1 MHSGNQYT
9 QNDNWDSSSML
20 FRGEVSTTSNCQVT
34 SIYTQNLMMLI
45 DVSNWPIF
53 RCGKKMKRHSMF
65 KLTQH
70 INN

>member
-45 DVSNWPIF
+45 DASN
-53 RCGKKMKRHSMF
+53 
-65 KLTQH
+65 
-70 INN
+70 